1 MRTGG
6 AGAALRALAIVLGVA
21 AIGGLTGGHALAAG
35 AVDQL
40 RQGPKIGTAMADLV
54 RASDQAG
61 HARDFGSLR
70 GKRGLV
76 LMFSRS
82 FDW

>member
-40 RQGPKIGTAMADLV
+40 RQAGADYTVENL
-54 RASDQAG
+54 ADPQPLL
-61 HARDFGSLR
+61 SL
-70 GKRGLV
+70 L
-76 LMFSRS
+76 
-82 FDW
+82 